1 METSTTLIGLGLV
14 LITILPIVL
23 LLRNQQ
29 INKSKIENILK
40 QYNQGNAKAFNIRES
55 INNKIVAFDEQNK
68 KLVLIDL
75 NTKPEVVTYADL
87 KEIGHCEMQR
97 KVEQSQASNKKELVT
112 KVEVILEKK
121 SDKTKIPFKFYDF
134 EYEKPIQIT
143 HYRDNQL
150 AEKWFDVIKKSI

>member
-40 QYNQGNAKAFNIRES
+40 QYNRGNAKAFNVRES

-75 NTKPEVVTYADL
+75 NAKPEVVTYADL
-87 KEIGHCEMQR
+87 KEIGHCEIQR
-97 KVEQSQASNKKELVT
+97 KVEQSHTSNKKELVT

>member
-40 QYNQGNAKAFNIRES
+40 QYNQGNAKAFNVREI

-75 NTKPEVVTYADL
+75 NAKPEVVTYADL
-87 KEIGHCEMQR
+87 KEIGH
-97 KVEQSQASNKKELVT
+97 SS
-112 KVEVILEKK
+112 
-121 SDKTKIPFKFYDF
+121 
-134 EYEKPIQIT
+134 
-143 HYRDNQL
+143 
-150 AEKWFDVIKKSI
+150 